1 MERRGSGIPRTAPSC
16 IRYRRAGVTVDS
28 RMTKIFPEDL
38 AARLATRA
46 VHAGQRPDPTSG
58 AIMPPIYQ
66 TSTYAQ
72 EALGVNK
79 GYEYARGKN
88 PTREALERNVAALES
103 AQHGIAFSS
112 GMGCLNSLMM
122 LFKTGDHIVIG
133 ANVYGG
139 TFRLFDKLLQHFG
152 LHFTWVDMRD
162 TQRIADAM
170 QKNTVA
176 VMLETPTNPLMQLA
190 DIKAAAGIAKKAGAL
205 TIVDN
210 TFATPIFQQ
219 PLAMGADIVWHSS
232 TKYLNGHSD
241 LIGGIAVM
249 NDDALAAKVQFIANS
264 AGAVPGPMDAWL
276 TLRGTKTLA
285 LRMRQHDINGRQ
297 VADWLAKRMGE
308 ERVFYPGLAS
318 HPQHELA
325 KRQMSGFGGM
335 VSVETGSKANANTV
349 VTRLKVFTLAESL
362 GGVESLVCQPA
373 GMTHASVEPAR
384 RAEIGITDGLLRFSC
399 GVEDTQDLLE
409 DLEQAFKGL

>member
-1 MERRGSGIPRTAPSC
+1 
-16 IRYRRAGVTVDS
+16 
-28 RMTKIFPEDL
+28 MTKIFPEDL
-38 AARLATRA
+38 AQRIGTRA
-46 VHAGQRPDPTSG
+46 IHAGQRPDPTSG
-58 AIMPPIYQ
+58 AIMPPIFQ

-88 PTREALERNVAALES
+88 PTREALERNVAALEG
-103 AQHGIAFSS
+103 AQHGFAFSS
-112 GMGCLNSLMM
+112 GMGCLTSIVLM
-122 LFKTGDHIVIG
+122 FKAGDHIVVG
-133 ANVYGG
+133 SNVYGG
-139 TFRLFDKLLQHFG
+139 TYRQLDKIFTNFG
-152 LHFTWVDMRD
+152 LEFSWVDMRD
-162 TQRIADAM
+162 VQKVKDAM
-170 QKNTVA
+170 KKNTRA
-176 VMLETPTNPLMQLA
+176 VFIETPTNPLMQLA
-190 DIKAAAGIAKKAGAL
+190 DIKAISEIAKAHGAL
-205 TIVDN
+205 SIVDN
-210 TFATPIFQQ
+210 TFASPILQA
-219 PLAMGADIVWHSS
+219 PLALGADIAWHSS

-241 LIGGIAVM
+241 IIGGVAVT
-249 NDDALAAKVQFIANS
+249 NSDELGAKLQFNANS

-285 LRMRQHDINGRQ
+285 LRMKQHDINGRAI
-297 VADWLAKRMGE
+297 ADWFAKRLSA

-349 VTRLKVFTLAESL
+349 VTRLKLFTLAESL

>member
-1 MERRGSGIPRTAPSC
+1 
-16 IRYRRAGVTVDS
+16 
-28 RMTKIFPEDL
+28 MTKIFPEDL

-46 VHAGQRPDPTSG
+46 IHAGQRPDPTSG

-88 PTREALERNVAALES
+88 PTREALERNVAALEG
-103 AQHGIAFSS
+103 AQHGFAFSS

-122 LFKTGDHIVIG
+122 LFKSGDHIVIG

-152 LHFTWVDMRD
+152 LSFSWVDMRD
-162 TQRIADAM
+162 PQHIADAM

-190 DIKAAAGIAKKAGAL
+190 DIRAAADIARQHGAL

-210 TFATPIFQQ
+210 TFATPVLQL
-219 PLAMGADIVWHSS
+219 PLTLGADIVWHSS

-241 LIGGIAVM
+241 LIGGVAVAN
-249 NDDALAAKVQFIANS
+249 NDELAAKIQFIANS

-285 LRMRQHDINGRQ
+285 LRMRQHDSNGRQ
-297 VADWLAKRMGE
+297 IADWLAKRVGA

-325 KRQMSGFGGM
+325 KRQMQGFGGM
-335 VSVETGSKANANTV
+335 VSVETGSKANANQI

-373 GMTHASVEPAR
+373 GMTHASVDPAR

-399 GVEDTQDLLE
+399 GVEDPQDLLE

>member
-1 MERRGSGIPRTAPSC
+1 
-16 IRYRRAGVTVDS
+16 
-28 RMTKIFPEDL
+28 MTKIFPEDL
-38 AARLATRA
+38 AQRIGTRA
-46 VHAGQRPDPTSG
+46 IHAGQRPDPTCG

-103 AQHGIAFSS
+103 AQHGFAFSS
-112 GMGCLNSLMM
+112 GMGCLTSIMLM
-122 LFKTGDHIVIG
+122 FNAGDHIIVG

-139 TFRLFDKLLQHFG
+139 TYRQLDKIFTKFG
-152 LHFTWVDMRD
+152 VEFSWVDMRD
-162 TQRIADAM
+162 VQRVKDAM
-170 QKNTVA
+170 KPNTRGI
-176 VMLETPTNPLMQLA
+176 LIETPTNPLMQLA
-190 DIKAAAGIAKKAGAL
+190 DIKAISEIAKGHSAL
-205 TIVDN
+205 SIVDN
-210 TFATPIFQQ
+210 TFASPILQA
-219 PLAMGADIVWHSS
+219 PLALGADIVWHSS

-241 LIGGIAVM
+241 IIGGVAVT
-249 NDDALAAKVQFIANS
+249 NSDELAAKLQFNANA

-285 LRMRQHDINGRQ
+285 LRMKQHDANGRA
-297 VADWLAKRMGE
+297 VTEWLAERMGA
-308 ERVFYPGLAS
+308 ERVFYPGLTS

-335 VSVETGSKANANTV
+335 FSVETGSKANANTV
-349 VTRLKVFTLAESL
+349 VTRLKLYTLAESL
-362 GGVESLVCQPA
+362 GGVESLVCHPA

>member
-1 MERRGSGIPRTAPSC
+1 
-16 IRYRRAGVTVDS
+16 
-28 RMTKIFPEDL
+28 MTKIFPDDL
-38 AARLATRA
+38 NARLATRA
-46 VHAGQRPDPTSG
+46 IHAGQRPDPMSG

-112 GMGCLNSLMM
+112 GMGCLNSLML

-139 TFRLFDKLLQHFG
+139 TFRLFDKLLQNFG
-152 LHFTWVDMRD
+152 LSFSWVDMRES
-162 TQRIADAM
+162 QAIADAM
-170 QKNTVA
+170 KPNTVA

-190 DIKAAAGIAKKAGAL
+190 DIKAAAEIAKKHGAL

-219 PLAMGADIVWHSS
+219 PLALGADIVWHSS

-241 LIGGIAVM
+241 LVGGICVV
-249 NDDALAAKVQFIANS
+249 NDDALAARIQFIANS

-297 VADWLAKRMGE
+297 VADWLAKRVGE
-308 ERVFYPGLAS
+308 DKVFYPGLAS

-335 VSVETGSKANANTV
+335 VSVETGSKTNANTI
-349 VTRLKVFTLAESL
+349 VTRLKVYTLAESL

-384 RAEIGITDGLLRFSC
+384 RLEIGITDGLLRFSC
-399 GVEDTQDLLE
+399 GVEDPQDLLE

>member
-1 MERRGSGIPRTAPSC
+1 VLWVTPLCVWARNCRSAP
-16 IRYRRAGVTVDS
+16 VTVDS

-38 AARLATRA
+38 NARLATRA
-46 VHAGQRPDPTSG
+46 IHAGQRPDPMSG

-112 GMGCLNSLMM
+112 GMGCLNSLML

-139 TFRLFDKLLQHFG
+139 TFRLFDKLLQNFG
-152 LHFTWVDMRD
+152 LSFTWVDMRES
-162 TQRIADAM
+162 QAIADAM
-170 QKNTVA
+170 KPNTVA

-190 DIKAAAGIAKKAGAL
+190 DIQAAAAIAKKHGAL

-219 PLAMGADIVWHSS
+219 PLALGADIVWHSS

-241 LIGGIAVM
+241 LVGGICVV
-249 NDDALAAKVQFIANS
+249 NDDALAARIQFIANS

-297 VADWLAKRMGE
+297 VAEWLAKRVGE
-308 ERVFYPGLAS
+308 DKVFYPGLAS

-335 VSVETGSKANANTV
+335 VSVETGSKANANTI
-349 VTRLKVFTLAESL
+349 VTRLKVYTLAESL

-384 RAEIGITDGLLRFSC
+384 RLEIGITDGLLRFSC
-399 GVEDTQDLLE
+399 GVEDPQDLLE

>member
-1 MERRGSGIPRTAPSC
+1 MA
-16 IRYRRAGVTVDS
+16 
-28 RMTKIFPEDL
+28 MTKIFPEDL
-38 AARLATRA
+38 ATRLATRA
-46 VHAGQRPDPTSG
+46 IHAGQRPDPTSG

-88 PTREALERNVAALES
+88 PTREALERNVAALEG
-103 AQHGIAFSS
+103 AQHGFAFSS

-122 LFKTGDHIVIG
+122 LFKSGDHIVIG

-152 LHFTWVDMRD
+152 LSFSWVDMRD
-162 TQRIADAM
+162 PQHIADAM
-170 QKNTVA
+170 QGNTVA

-190 DIKAAAGIAKKAGAL
+190 DIRAAADIARQHGAL

-210 TFATPIFQQ
+210 TFATPVLQL
-219 PLAMGADIVWHSS
+219 PLTLGADIVWHSS

-241 LIGGIAVM
+241 LIGGVAVAN
-249 NDDALAAKVQFIANS
+249 NDELAAKIQFIANS

-285 LRMRQHDINGRQ
+285 LRMRQHDSNGRQ
-297 VADWLAKRMGE
+297 IADWLAKRVGA

-325 KRQMSGFGGM
+325 KRQMQGFGGM
-335 VSVETGSKANANTV
+335 VSVETGSKANANQV

-373 GMTHASVEPAR
+373 GMTHASVDPAR

-399 GVEDTQDLLE
+399 GVEDPQDLLE

>member
-1 MERRGSGIPRTAPSC
+1 
-16 IRYRRAGVTVDS
+16 
-28 RMTKIFPEDL
+28 MTKIFPEDL
-38 AARLATRA
+38 AARIGTRA
-46 VHAGQRPDPTSG
+46 IHAGQRPDPTSG

-88 PTREALERNVAALES
+88 PTREALERNVAALEG
-103 AQHGIAFSS
+103 AQHGFAFSS
-112 GMGCLNSLMM
+112 GMGCLTSIMF
-122 LFKTGDHIVIG
+122 LFKAGDHIIVG
-133 ANVYGG
+133 SNVYGG
-139 TFRLFDKLLQHFG
+139 TYRLLDKLFQNLGIEFS
-152 LHFTWVDMRD
+152 WVDMRD
-162 TQRIADAM
+162 VQRIKDAL
-170 QKNTVA
+170 KPNTRA
-176 VMLETPTNPLMQLA
+176 LFLETPTNPLMQLT
-190 DIKAAAGIAKKAGAL
+190 DIKAAAGIAKGHGAL
-205 TIVDN
+205 TVVDN
-210 TFATPIFQQ
+210 TFASPILQQ
-219 PLAMGADIVWHSS
+219 PLSLGADIVWHSS

-241 LIGGIAVM
+241 LIGGIAVT
-249 NDDALAAKVQFIANS
+249 NRDDLAAKLQFNANS

-285 LRMRQHDINGRQ
+285 LRVRQHDANGRA
-297 VADWLAKRMGE
+297 VADWLAKRLGD

-318 HPQHELA
+318 HPQHALA
-325 KRQMSGFGGM
+325 KAQMSGFGGM
-335 VSVETGSKANANTV
+335 VSVETGSKENANAV

-399 GVEDTQDLLE
+399 GVEDPQDLLE